1 MLIVMNF
8 TNHYSKEGVFQIGQS
23 CISLFLRGTIGGGL
37 TSFLKN
43 RNQDQTVRAGTTCTD

>member
-1 MLIVMNF
+1 MNF